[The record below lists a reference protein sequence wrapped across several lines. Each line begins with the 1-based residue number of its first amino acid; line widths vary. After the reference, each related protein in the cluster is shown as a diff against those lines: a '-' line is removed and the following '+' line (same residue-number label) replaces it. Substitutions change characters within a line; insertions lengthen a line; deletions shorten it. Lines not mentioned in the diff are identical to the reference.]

1 MLLITVLCLAG
12 LAPGLATVWLVRRR
26 SSWLLAVLAGVAV
39 TVALPFLLLTSL
51 VLFPPLGIAVG
62 LAAALAALRAYD
74 RGRIWSAT
82 VWAGVTALAV
92 SCARWWR

>member
-12 LAPGLATVWLVRRR
+12 LAPGLATVWLVRRHTG
-26 SSWLLAVLAGVAV
+26 WLLAVLAGVGV
-39 TVALPFLLLTSL
+39 TAALPFLLLASL

-62 LAAALAALRAYD
+62 LAAALAALRSYD

-82 VWAGVTALAV
+82 AWAGLTVLAV
-92 SCARWWR
+92 SCTRWFR